1 MNVQRLQPTAGKRR
15 KADPFPFLILLLAV
29 VLSAAGDEGRQLV
42 PGRAEGEVLTLES
55 AVGMA
60 LSRNERA
67 LQADQRVR
75 AAESLVGQARAYFLP
90 TLSGT
95 GTLTRRPF
103 EVSRTVGGT
112 TIVVQKLNAVS
123 GVAALNL
130 TIFDARSLPT
140 LLQARSSRTAE
151 KYAAAEAKR
160 QLAFEVGNAYLT
172 TLGVDQVLEAA
183 RHRFEYAKQALE
195 AARAR
200 YAAGLVSINDVTRAE
215 LEYATA
221 EMGITQVQGQVETT
235 YLQLGY
241 LLDETS
247 LSGRRLE
254 VPEFLL
260 RDAEAER
267 GDVADLIVQAQG
279 RRLDLTSLRW
289 RAKAQQA
296 LTLQPL
302 FKWLPSLSFG
312 GQYRYTN
319 EAGLTGK
326 TTNWNAGLTLTWSI
340 FDGLARNSEYAQTKA
355 NAAIADLEVQSTLRK
370 VELDVR
376 DAFVSLANQRASLK
390 QATIAHEVA
399 KKNAAETAEL
409 YRQGLSTALQV
420 ADANVRLFEAE
431 VALVQERYGLAI
443 AYLNL
448 EAALGLDPFGKE
460 PQS

>member
-1 MNVQRLQPTAGKRR
+1 MNVQRTPSSAGKRD
-15 KADPFPFLILLLAV
+15 KARPPLPVVILVLAA
-29 VLSAAGDEGRQLV
+29 VLGASGE
-42 PGRAEGEVLTLES
+42 EVLTLES
-55 AVGMA
+55 AVGLA

-90 TLSGT
+90 ALTGT
-95 GTLTRRPF
+95 GTYTRRPF

-112 TIVVQKLNAVS
+112 NIVIQKLDAIS

-130 TIFDARSLPT
+130 TIFDARSLPA
-140 LLQARSSRTAE
+140 LLQARSNRTAE
-151 KYAAAEAKR
+151 QYAAAESKR

-172 TLGVDQVLEAA
+172 TLGVDQVLEAS
-183 RHRFEYAKQALE
+183 RHRYDYARQALE

-200 YAAGLVSINDVTRAE
+200 YAAGLVSVNDVTRAE

-241 LLDETS
+241 LLDETN

-267 GDVADLIVQAQG
+267 GAVADLIAQAQD
-279 RRLDLTSLRW
+279 RRLDLTALRW

-296 LTLQPL
+296 LALQPL
-302 FKWLPSLSFG
+302 LKWLPSLSFG

-319 EAGLTGK
+319 EAGLTGRS
-326 TTNWNAGLTLTWSI
+326 TNWNAGLILTWSL
-340 FDGLARNSEYAQTKA
+340 FDGFARNSEYAERKA
-355 NAAIADLEVQSTLRK
+355 NATLADLEVQSTLRK

-376 DAFVSLANQRASLK
+376 DAVVSLANQRASLK
-390 QATIAHEVA
+390 QATVAHAVA
-399 KKNAAETAEL
+399 KRNAAETAEL

-431 VALVQERYGLAI
+431 VTLVRERYGLGI
-443 AYLNL
+443 SYLNL

-460 PQS
+460 PKL

>member
-1 MNVQRLQPTAGKRR
+1 
-15 KADPFPFLILLLAV
+15 LALAA
-29 VLSAAGDEGRQLV
+29 VLSAAEQADI
-42 PGRAEGEVLTLES
+42 LTLES

-60 LSRNERA
+60 LSRNERS
-67 LQADQRVR
+67 LQADERVR

-90 TLSGT
+90 NLTGT
-95 GTLTRRPF
+95 GVYTRRPF
-103 EVSRTVGGT
+103 EVSRTVGGS
-112 TIVVQKLNAVS
+112 TITIQKLDAIS

-130 TIFDARSLPT
+130 TLFDARSLPA
-140 LLQARSSRTAE
+140 LLQARSNRSAE
-151 KYAAAEAKR
+151 RYAAAEAKR

-172 TLGVDQVLEAA
+172 TLGVDQVLEAS
-183 RHRFEYAKQALE
+183 RHRYEYARQTLE
-195 AARAR
+195 AAQAR
-200 YAAGLVSINDVTRAE
+200 YAAGLVSVNDVTRAE

-235 YLQLGY
+235 RLQLAY

-247 LSGRRLE
+247 LSSRRLE

-260 RDAEAER
+260 RDADAER
-267 GDVADLIVQAQG
+267 GEIGDLIVQAQA
-279 RRLDLTSLRW
+279 RRLDLSALRW

-302 FKWLPSLSFG
+302 LKWLPSLSFG

-319 EAGLTGK
+319 EAGLTGRS
-326 TTNWNAGLTLTWSI
+326 TNWNAGLTLTWNV
-340 FDGLARNSEYAQTKA
+340 FDGLARNAEYAERKA
-355 NAAIADLEVQSTLRK
+355 NAALADLEVQSTLRK

-399 KKNAAETAEL
+399 GKNAAETAEL
-409 YRQGLSTALQV
+409 YRQGLSSALQV

-431 VALVQERYGLAI
+431 VALVRERYGLAI
-443 AYLNL
+443 AFLNL

-460 PQS
+460 PQL